1 MHHITKGILTG
12 NVQTCVLILSVT
24 LLEAINPNIHIWK
37 PKVCLPKPLFSAML
51 LLLLCTFYHIIHSRD
66 AAQPTR
72 QRYRKSVMNCICSTI
87 PIMMMMMVIIL
98 FSMIIHSCWQQL
110 LKNWKWT
117 ESKQQTYYKNI
128 LFFSFFRFSYISFRS
143 LSFLSFVAR
152 SELKKQFV
160 CKKSRFGTQVPRG
173 VCIE

>member
-1 MHHITKGILTG
+1 MCFNFKCNTAGSNKSKYTHLKTQSMFALT
-12 NVQTCVLILSVT
+12 T
-24 LLEAINPNIHIWK
+24 LLRHTAPH
-37 PKVCLPKPLFSAML
+37 PHVYVLPYYPFSG
-51 LLLLCTFYHIIHSRD
+51 CC
-66 AAQPTR
+66 QPTR
-72 QRYRKSVMNCICSTI
+72 QRYRKSVMNCICTTI

-128 LFFSFFRFSYISFRS
+128 LFFSFFRFSYISFLS

-160 CKKSRFGTQVPRG
+160 CKKNRFGTQVPRG